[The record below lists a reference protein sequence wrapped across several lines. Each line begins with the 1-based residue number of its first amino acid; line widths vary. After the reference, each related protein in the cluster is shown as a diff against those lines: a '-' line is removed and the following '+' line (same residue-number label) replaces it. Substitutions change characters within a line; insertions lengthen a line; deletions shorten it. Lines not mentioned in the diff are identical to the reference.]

1 MIKQKYK
8 QALLIQGANYC
19 LPQSIVKYL
28 TYFPDKFNE
37 ILKKT
42 FQAKT
47 SNPAVKTKL
56 AKNEI
61 FHYYCLICKNY
72 LKNNTEKY
80 DKNDLSRLTEKLGI
94 NIIVVHLEDKIL
106 YNSSEEYGNPNFYT
120 TLYSPYLILHDS
132 HYYAVLKRS
141 NDLKH
146 ITCPFFNA
154 HNNNHHQFFCKK
166 LCPKCQFTRNECKKD
181 KGIDCKKCNRT
192 LNNQLCFNNHIQSKI
207 CDLYPLCNLC
217 HHIIDLRKI
226 RKKI

>member
-106 YNSSEEYGNPNFYT
+106 YNSSEESANPNFVT
-120 TLYSPYLILHDS
+120 KLYSAYLILHDS
-132 HYYAVLKRS
+132 HHYGVVKRS
-141 NDLKH
+141 NHDFKH
-146 ITCPFFNA
+146 IICSFCNA
-154 HNNNHHQFFCKK
+154 RNRNNNHQFCCKK

-181 KGIDCKKCNRT
+181 KEIDCKNCNRI
-192 LNNQLCFNNHIQSKI
+192 LNNQLCF
-207 CDLYPLCNLC
+207 
-217 HHIIDLRKI
+217 HHHMQ
-226 RKKI
+226 